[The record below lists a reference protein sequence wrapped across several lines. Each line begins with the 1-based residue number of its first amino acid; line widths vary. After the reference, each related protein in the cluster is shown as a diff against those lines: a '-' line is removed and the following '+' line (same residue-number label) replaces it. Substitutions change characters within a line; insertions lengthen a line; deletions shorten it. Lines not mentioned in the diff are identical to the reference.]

1 MKKRYGLEAVA
12 SGRRKFILRII
23 IIIAAIFLLS
33 FLPVFCYKF
42 IHDKIL
48 KLDSVSAMYDNWNKH
63 TLEGYKK
70 VYQISTDLLESNP
83 LHNTAL
89 TFKGYSSFMLAES
102 ETESTQAQLYLN
114 ESIFNLRKSL
124 QNCDKKSIPQIKFML
139 GRAYFYKN
147 KASSYHYYAE
157 LVIKYLE
164 EAVELKYESDSIP
177 LMLGLSYAQL
187 GEKEKSIQ
195 AFSEALLVRETD
207 TLLFDIA
214 KQYFDMD
221 QRVSK
226 QYLARVLD
234 VSSNEKIL
242 KEAHYLLGQIYINEE
257 NYEQSEKEFNT
268 MLEMD
273 KNSADAH
280 YGLGLL
286 YEKQGNVIKARD
298 EWKKCLR
305 FQFNHSEALKKMN
318 NVM

>member
-1 MKKRYGLEAVA
+1 
-12 SGRRKFILRII
+12 
-23 IIIAAIFLLS
+23 
-33 FLPVFCYKF
+33 
-42 IHDKIL
+42 
-48 KLDSVSAMYDNWNKH
+48 
-63 TLEGYKK
+63 
-70 VYQISTDLLESNP
+70 
-83 LHNTAL
+83 
-89 TFKGYSSFMLAES
+89 
-102 ETESTQAQLYLN
+102 
-114 ESIFNLRKSL
+114 
-124 QNCDKKSIPQIKFML
+124 
-139 GRAYFYKN
+139 
-147 KASSYHYYAE
+147 
-157 LVIKYLE
+157 
-164 EAVELKYESDSIP
+164 
-177 LMLGLSYAQL
+177 
-187 GEKEKSIQ
+187 
-195 AFSEALLVRETD
+195 
-207 TLLFDIA
+207 
-214 KQYFDMD
+214 MD
-221 QRVSK
+221 QKVSK